1 VAGRLP
7 HEGSFCVQP
16 PRRPLALLL
25 GRAAA
30 GPPSAG
36 SRPAIW
42 VAGCAR
48 PPLERPA
55 RGPAPGPSWRR
66 PSQPPAFRRA
76 GHGGARSGAQAC
88 ARPGRP
94 ARQGQFRPAFRG
106 GAGRT
111 GRTLTKNRRG
121 GARLPPPKERDKLGT
136 GPRPDPGQ
144 LGTGAGRGVYP
155 HPGGIWHMTS
165 RHRSWLP
172 PNPQLN
178 LSSAKCSGH
187 CTDVLN
193 GVLEQNEQLTTLRSI
208 QRCITSSP
216 S

>member
-1 VAGRLP
+1 MYNPQDGHWRCCLARL
-7 HEGSFCVQP
+7 
-16 PRRPLALLL
+16 RL
-25 GRAAA
+25 GRPRPGVGPQSGWRAALA
-30 GPPSAG
+30 RPS
-36 SRPAIW
+36 SVRPAARRRGQ
-42 VAGCAR
+42 VGAGLRSLQHSGGAR
-48 PPLERPA
+48 RREAGGASLRPA
-55 RGPAPGPSWRR
+55 R
-66 PSQPPAFRRA
+66 QT
-76 GHGGARSGAQAC
+76 
-88 ARPGRP
+88 

-172 PNPQLN
+172 PNPQLS
-178 LSSAKCSGH
+178 LSSAKCSGY
-187 CTDVLN
+187 CTDVVN